1 MSDLVF
7 EIPKNEERITKELL
21 LKYNSEETYMET
33 YLGIPVK
40 KGLQVSPLRTD
51 KKPTASFYRNQ
62 KNDLIFHDFDGSFY
76 GNFISVVMHIY
87 QCSFYMALKIIA
99 NDFGIIES
107 PKYEKHAKAI
117 VISSTNFTEKQS
129 TSNIQVQ
136 IKEFSPKELDWWNS
150 FGISPKTLKKF
161 HVVSCEHSF
170 LNGFYFGS
178 SSESSPMFGYYGG
191 KKDEMELWR
200 IYMPTKRTYRFLSNW
215 KGSFI
220 QGAKQLANTGMSL
233 FELNISAIAPTSENV
248 IISYNQYD
256 RLRKKFPNIYML
268 LDNDLAGV
276 RGAHKYKKAFPGM
289 KCIFIKRKYSKDI
302 SDMCKKK
309 GLGAFLE
316 CGDELRMIF
325 DDEYIKQT
333 EHFYVF

>member
-1 MSDLVF
+1 
-7 EIPKNEERITKELL
+7 
-21 LKYNSEETYMET
+21 
-33 YLGIPVK
+33 
-40 KGLQVSPLRTD
+40 
-51 KKPTASFYRNQ
+51 
-62 KNDLIFHDFDGSFY
+62 
-76 GNFISVVMHIY
+76 
-87 QCSFYMALKIIA
+87 
-99 NDFGIIES
+99 
-107 PKYEKHAKAI
+107 
-117 VISSTNFTEKQS
+117 
-129 TSNIQVQ
+129 
-136 IKEFSPKELDWWNS
+136 
-150 FGISPKTLKKF
+150 
-161 HVVSCEHSF
+161 
-170 LNGFYFGS
+170 
-178 SSESSPMFGYYGG
+178 
-191 KKDEMELWR
+191 
-200 IYMPTKRTYRFLSNW
+200 MPTKRTYRFLSNW

-220 QGAKQLANTGMSL
+220 QGAKQLANTGDNLVITKSMKDVMSL